1 MIQVNGRTLVIPR
14 SERQIGT
21 TYDANAEVRQF
32 SIQRDAYG
40 VDLSHL
46 TYHLDLEY
54 PGGKRMPDSYL
65 LEKTVSE
72 EEIILTWQI
81 EKEAVA
87 EAGTVWVSIR
97 ALDGNNT
104 IRWGSNKG
112 AFYVEDNV
120 NAPGQLPEDMPGLE
134 QMEILVEKSIKMS
147 EAVKEVAEQAVK
159 RADQATEAANG
170 AVIRAEEVLGAAED
184 KVGEAA
190 DHAALSEAWAHGRE
204 DYPESAMDNSKYW
217 CQISAGEAEKARL
230 EADRAQM
237 YSGIITPK
245 FYFDLEQAELYVQND
260 TNIEFLINDGALFW
274 KIEGSIFARRGNS
287 SMEASDIQALDRS
300 GLVVDPGNITDIQS
314 LIDVIADR
322 VTTKLIKKEERG
334 VAGGIAELDREGLL
348 KENQMP
354 KVELPEFEVRNG
366 NLIAIYK
373 K

>member
-1 MIQVNGRTLVIPR
+1 MIQVNGRTLVIPL

-21 TYDANAEVRQF
+21 IYDANAEARQF

-87 EAGTVWVSIR
+87 EVGTVWVSIR
-97 ALDGNNT
+97 AMDGNNT

-134 QMEILVEKSIKMS
+134 RMEILVGKSIKMS

-159 RADQATEAANG
+159 RADQATEEANG
-170 AVIRAEEVLGAAED
+170 AIIRAEEVLGAAED

-204 DYPESAMDNSKYW
+204 DYPESAMDNSQYW
-217 CQISAGEAEKARL
+217 SEVSKSEAQKAQAAAGQA
-230 EADRAQM
+230 AQLA
-237 YSGIITPK
+237 GIMIPE
-245 FYFDLEQAELYVQND
+245 FALDLENAELCVKNAVGV
-260 TNIEFLINDGALFW
+260 EFIVEDATLYW
-274 KIEGSIFARRGNS
+274 KLTGSIAGRR
-287 SMEASDIQALDRS
+287 
-300 GLVVDPGNITDIQS
+300 
-314 LIDVIADR
+314 
-322 VTTKLIKKEERG
+322 K
-334 VAGGIAELDREGLL
+334 
-348 KENQMP
+348 
-354 KVELPEFEVRNG
+354 
-366 NLIAIYK
+366 
-373 K
+373 